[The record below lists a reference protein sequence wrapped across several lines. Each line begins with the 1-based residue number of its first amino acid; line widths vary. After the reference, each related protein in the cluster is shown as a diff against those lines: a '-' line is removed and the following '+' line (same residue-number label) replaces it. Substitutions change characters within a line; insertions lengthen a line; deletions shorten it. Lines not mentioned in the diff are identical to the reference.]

1 MTLIRFFLYSVAV
14 HALLIAVLLFIVPAP
29 EKKKAGGAFFT
40 DLVSPEEFLAGKSPM
55 LPPKPRARPLP
66 PSRPKSV
73 APSRSIT
80 QPGKGTS
87 YDHVKRS
94 YGETKDTKAVLPSPP
109 VITRGEGGFSDE
121 IRTGTE
127 DSRNIQKPQRVG
139 PTPREKLF
147 DNKITDALAA
157 RNAGKDEKNN
167 SFTFDAKEYRFL
179 IYNRRLKERI
189 ESIWHYPRDAA
200 AQGIY
205 GDLIIKFTI
214 KKNGRLGDVEIIR
227 GSGYPILDKAATEAL
242 KEASPYWPLPEEW
255 GMDAYTIQGNF
266 IYTLYRSF
274 IR

>member
-1 MTLIRFFLYSVAV
+1 MIRFFLYSVAV

-109 VITRGEGGFSDE
+109 VITRGEGDSPMKSGQALKTAE
-121 IRTGTE
+121 I
-127 DSRNIQKPQRVG
+127 SK
-139 PTPREKLF
+139 
-147 DNKITDALAA
+147 
-157 RNAGKDEKNN
+157 
-167 SFTFDAKEYRFL
+167 
-179 IYNRRLKERI
+179 NRRGSDPHPGRNSL
-189 ESIWHYPRDAA
+189 
-200 AQGIY
+200 
-205 GDLIIKFTI
+205 TI
-214 KKNGRLGDVEIIR
+214 KLPMPLQPAMPVRMKRTIRSLLTPKNI
-227 GSGYPILDKAATEAL
+227 
-242 KEASPYWPLPEEW
+242 AS
-255 GMDAYTIQGNF
+255 
-266 IYTLYRSF
+266 
-274 IR
+274 